1 VRLIVEAPSWSRD
14 RFSGNWDVVWYY
26 TKIHLRITVISL
38 VLGALIAFPLGI
50 ISYRW
55 RRAYPPILSI
65 TNVLYTIPSLA
76 LFVILGAWFGLL
88 TDNNLIVALAIYTL
102 AILVRN
108 IVEGLRAVPDHVKDA
123 ALAQGYT
130 PLRRLFA
137 VELPLAFPTILAG
150 LRVATVSTV
159 SLVSVGGIIGR
170 GGLGFLFVRGYQLTV
185 WTEMVAALGAS
196 VVLAI
201 VLDVVLMAA
210 GWAATPWTRAT
221 GGRLSTPR
229 SLRAFGARRY
239 AK

>member
-38 VLGALIAFPLGI
+38 VLGAVIAFPLGI

-55 RRAYPPILSI
+55 RRAYPPILSV

-76 LFVILGAWFGLL
+76 LFVILSAPFGLL
-88 TDNNLIVALAIYTL
+88 SDNNLIVALAIYTL

-159 SLVSVGGIIGR
+159 SLVSVGGLLGR
-170 GGLGFLFVRGYQLTV
+170 GGLGFLFVRGYQLTI
-185 WTEMVAALGAS
+185 WTEMIAALGAS

-201 VLDVVLMAA
+201 VLDAVLMGA
-210 GWAATPWTRAT
+210 GWAVTPWTRAT
-221 GGRLSTPR
+221 GRR
-229 SLRAFGARRY
+229 SPVAALRAWTGRRFR
-239 AK
+239 